1 MDPALGNTIDNAEQL
16 NKELGI
22 LKRAKEST
30 RKKQEWFKLKTTKK
44 FEEKEKEILA
54 LKE

>member
-30 RKKQEWFKLKTTKK
+30 RKK
-44 FEEKEKEILA
+44 
-54 LKE
+54 